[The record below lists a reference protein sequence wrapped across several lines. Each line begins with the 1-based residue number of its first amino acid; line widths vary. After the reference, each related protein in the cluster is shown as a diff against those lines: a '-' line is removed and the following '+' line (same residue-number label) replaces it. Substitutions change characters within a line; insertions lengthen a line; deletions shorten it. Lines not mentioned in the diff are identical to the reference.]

1 MRNQRFDALRIHF
14 STARCLSL
22 FSLGSLC
29 LAVACGDDDGPGG
42 NGGNGGSSGNA
53 GSSGSSGMPGGSGG
67 MGGSAGSSGSGGMAG
82 SAGSAGTGM
91 GTGPTGTIQVL
102 TSDTAALLAPTT
114 AAIRGTNV
122 FVAIGQLGELPA
134 FGGDDTPAP
143 FTAIQVPL
151 AGGAL
156 GPSVSLPG
164 DDFYPEGIAAADDG
178 TLYVGSINTGA
189 IVQVAATG
197 TTAAAFVA
205 AGAVADRGVVGMVV
219 DDARDL
225 LWFCDS
231 SPNAPGGALVG
242 VDLDDGTQ
250 SVRHDLPNPVPAGDA
265 DAGVDGG
272 DAGDAGGAAP
282 RATFCN
288 DVRLTPQNDLLV
300 TDSFGGRIF
309 RIPSADVLTA
319 NSAEVWL
326 TAPQIAPANET
337 AFGVNGL
344 DFVGGSLIVASGAE
358 LFVIN
363 PASPATNIQSIDLTL
378 NGAAATLC
386 GPDGLVA
393 VPGTTDQLVVVENG
407 FCGTPA
413 PRVIKITLDLD

>member
-1 MRNQRFDALRIHF
+1 MRTHRLDALTIRF
-14 STARCLSL
+14 STARRCLSL
-22 FSLGSLC
+22 VSLGSFC
-29 LAVACGDDDGPGG
+29 LAMACGDDDEPGG
-42 NGGNGGSSGNA
+42 MGGSGGSSGNA

-67 MGGSAGSSGSGGMAG
+67 MGGSAGSGGGMSAGSGGM
-82 SAGSAGTGM
+82 GM

-102 TSDTAALLAPTT
+102 NSDAAVLLAPTT

-122 FVAIGQLGELPA
+122 FVAIGQLGELPV

-143 FTAIQVPL
+143 FTVIQMPV

-156 GPSVSLPG
+156 GASVALPG

-189 IVQVAATG
+189 IVRVPAAGVAAE
-197 TTAAAFVA
+197 AFVA
-205 AGAVADRGVVGMVV
+205 AGAVAERGVVGMVV
-219 DDARDL
+219 DDAREV
-225 LWFCDS
+225 LWFCDT
-231 SPNAPGGALVG
+231 SPNAAGGALVG
-242 VDLDDGTQ
+242 VALDDGTE
-250 SVRHDLPNPVPAGDA
+250 SVRHDLPNPEPAGDA
-265 DAGVDGG
+265 DAGVDAG
-272 DAGDAGGAAP
+272 DAGDASDAGGASA
-282 RATFCN
+282 RAAFCN

-309 RIPSADVLTA
+309 RIPAADVMTA

-326 TAPQIAPANET
+326 AAPQIAPADAT

-344 DFVGGSLIVASGAE
+344 DFVGGSLIVASGAD

-363 PASPATNIQSIDLTL
+363 PASPATNIRALSLTL
-378 NGAAATLC
+378 DGAAATLC

-393 VPGTTDQLVVVENG
+393 VPGTTNQLIVVENG
-407 FCGTPA
+407 FCTAGV
-413 PRVIKITLDLD
+413 PRVIKLTLDLD

>member
-1 MRNQRFDALRIHF
+1 MRNQRFNALKIQL

-22 FSLGSLC
+22 VSVGSLC
-29 LAVACGDDDGPGG
+29 LAMACSDDDDPTG
-42 NGGNGGSSGNA
+42 NGGSGGSSGNA

-67 MGGSAGSSGSGGMAG
+67 MGGGSSGTGGNMSAGSGGM
-82 SAGSAGTGM
+82 GM

-102 TSDTAALLAPTT
+102 NSDTAALLAPTT

-231 SPNAPGGALVG
+231 SPNAAGGALVG
-242 VDLDDGTQ
+242 VDLDDGTET
-250 SVRHDLPNPVPAGDA
+250 VRHDLPNPAAPAVDA

-272 DAGDAGGAAP
+272 DAGDAGAAAP

-309 RIPSADVLTA
+309 RIPSANVLTA
-319 NSAEVWL
+319 NSATVWL
-326 TAPQIAPANET
+326 TAPEIAPANAT

-344 DFVGGSLIVASGAE
+344 DFVGGSLIVASGAQ

-378 NGAAATLC
+378 DGAAATLC
-386 GPDGLVA
+386 GPDGLIA
-393 VPGTTDQLVVVENG
+393 VSGTTDQLVVVENG